1 MPEEKRSAWIFWAIP
16 ASALYTGRD
25 SDVPV
30 VRLVIRGLDALK
42 AGRLDEA
49 ERLAREAL
57 DTARKGRRLLSE
69 TAREERYPP
78 CGGMAALLLSNLY
91 WGTGRTQPALE
102 LALQAREVFQQ
113 QPSPDQWHNEAI
125 AVLNLGLVYHL
136 TGEYA
141 GALNEYYSARQLLDK
156 ASQHWIT
163 HKEMEQANLCERLK
177 QWIDHLTGRLIESAP
192 HERRL
197 TLFLPVGFTDGAE
210 ASLWGEYARDASLIL
225 DGKTLR
231 VVPFQDWLVLTADC
245 CVFPVPDD
253 PQVHQLIQQRVG
265 EDGDYILAQPGNPLP
280 GDPFY
285 ISVDAQGIT
294 EFIRQR
300 DGAVITMVQLVRIIG
315 GPGPARYRPVAL
327 AVP

>member
-192 HERRL
+192 HERVL
-197 TLFLPVGFTDGAE
+197 TLFLPVDSADGTQAH
-210 ASLWGEYARDASLIL
+210 LWGEYAWGASLL
-225 DGKTLR
+225 LSGRTLR
-231 VVPFQDWLVLTADC
+231 VVPLREWLVLTTDC
-245 CVFPVPDD
+245 WVFPVPDD
-253 PQVHQLIQQRVG
+253 SQVHQLIQQQVG
-265 EDGDYILAQPGNPLP
+265 EDGDYILAQPGDPLP
-280 GDPFY
+280 DDPFY
-285 ISVDAQGIT
+285 ISVDSEGIT
-294 EFIRQR
+294 NFIRQPT
-300 DGAVITMVQLVRIIG
+300 GEVIAPVQRLRILG
-315 GPGPARYRPVAL
+315 VAQYRPLAL